1 VNQTH
6 NTDTAPWWQT
16 ELRAIEARQRSYL
29 KARVPALSADDL
41 KKLTIMDWLH
51 QDLLF
56 KAGLQVEADIVIPVR
71 LRQNNL
77 SVDYTD

>member
-1 VNQTH
+1 MKNH
-6 NTDTAPWWQT
+6 TDDTRNCERLQAN
-16 ELRAIEARQRSYL
+16 RATLQS
-29 KARVPALSADDL
+29 DL

-71 LRQNNL
+71 LQQNNL
-77 SVDYTD
+77 SVDYTE

>member
-1 VNQTH
+1 MKNH
-6 NTDTAPWWQT
+6 TDDTRNWERLQAN
-16 ELRAIEARQRSYL
+16 RATPQS
-29 KARVPALSADDL
+29 DL

-71 LRQNNL
+71 LQQNNL
-77 SVDYTD
+77 SVDYTE

>member
-1 VNQTH
+1 MKNH
-6 NTDTAPWWQT
+6 TDDTRNWERLQAN
-16 ELRAIEARQRSYL
+16 RATPKS
-29 KARVPALSADDL
+29 DL

-71 LRQNNL
+71 LQQNNL